1 MIVAVTVNFHDHQP
15 YIQYVDTEKL
25 NPNDYVD
32 GEFLKAIKNDV
43 DYCVIDA
50 SNWEDEP
57 NKFPDDDIGL
67 GGNIR
72 KPTKIDKAMVLY
84 IDFG

>member
-15 YIQYVDTEKL
+15 RIQYVDTEKL
-25 NPNDYVD
+25 NPSDYVD
-32 GEFLKAIKNDV
+32 SEFLKAIKDGA

-50 SNWEDEP
+50 SNWEDHP
-57 NKFPDDDIGL
+57 DKFPDDDIGL

-72 KPTKIDKAMVLY
+72 KPAKIDKAMVLY